1 MSETKKKNN
10 TKTPIGVF
18 VSDIHWR
25 TKTPEYRVEKDVPFN
40 DVIGNKL
47 TEVLVFAKEHKVP
60 IFSCG
65 DLFDK
70 PRDFMQMWTFQKLM
84 TSFVKEY
91 DEIDFYSV
99 QGQHDMFHHD
109 PTNKATSFNVM
120 CLNKTVRK
128 MTSAGR
134 VQIYGDKRIGVDHS
148 WQDVVN
154 VYACG
159 WGEEYPVPYM
169 AEQNNILVLHKTLWH
184 KQSVYPG
191 QTEGNIEVESIKLAK
206 LGYKTVFS
214 GDNHKAFDVRVGGVD
229 FHNLGAFTRNSVDLA
244 NQQPRFCILFDDL
257 SVESRYVGE
266 EDVFDIETSTDD
278 KGHQNAKDEF
288 SMALAGGFNQGDTFK
303 GALQQ
308 VVAVRKCGDLE
319 LTDTQTA
326 LLTDILIHLD

>member
-1 MSETKKKNN
+1 MNKAN
-10 TKTPIGVF
+10 TLDKMPIAAF
-18 VSDIHWR
+18 LSDVHWR
-25 TKTPEYRVEKDVPFN
+25 TKTPEYRVEKDVPF
-40 DVIGNKL
+40 DTVIGRKL
-47 TEVLVFAKEHKVP
+47 KEVLVYAREHQIPV
-60 IFSCG
+60 FCSG

-70 PRDFMQMWTFQKLM
+70 PRDFMQMWTFQHLM
-84 TSFVKEY
+84 RGVEG
-91 DEIDFYSV
+91 ERGLPDFWAV
-99 QGQHDMFHHD
+99 PGQHDMFHHD
-109 PTNKATSFNVM
+109 PNNKATSFNMM
-120 CLNKTVRK
+120 CLYKTIYK
-128 MTSAGR
+128 MPEGS
-134 VQIYGDKRIGVDHS
+134 VVELPYGDDETSKENIS
-148 WQDVVN
+148 
-154 VYACG
+154 VYGCG
-159 WGEEYPVPYM
+159 WGQEYPEPYNP
-169 AEQNNILVLHKTLWH
+169 EDHNILVLHKTLWH

-278 KGHQNAKDEF
+278 KKHQNAKDEF
-288 SMALAGGFNQGDTFK
+288 STALAGGFNQGDTFK

-326 LLTDILIHLD
+326 LLTDILVRLD

>member
-1 MSETKKKNN
+1 MN
-10 TKTPIGVF
+10 KTNPTDKRPIAAF
-18 VSDIHWR
+18 LSDVHWR
-25 TKTPEYRVEKDVPFN
+25 TKTPEYRVEKDVPF
-40 DVIGNKL
+40 DTVIGRKL
-47 TEVLVFAKEHKVP
+47 KEVLAYVTEHQIPVFC
-60 IFSCG
+60 SG

-70 PRDFMQMWTFQKLM
+70 PRDFMQMWTFHQFFRGLEM
-84 TSFVKEY
+84 LGVP
-91 DEIDFYSV
+91 DFWV
-99 QGQHDMFHHD
+99 VPGQHDMFHHD
-109 PTNKATSFNVM
+109 PNNKATSFNMM
-120 CLNKTVRK
+120 CLYKTINRFSRNK
-128 MTSAGR
+128 G
-134 VQIYGDKRIGVDHS
+134 
-148 WQDVVN
+148 WQLVPDFEKCKDVVM
-154 VYACG
+154 VYGCG
-159 WGEEYPVPYM
+159 WGEEYPVPYNP
-169 AEQNNILVLHKTLWH
+169 EDHNILVLHKTLWH

-278 KGHQNAKDEF
+278 KEHQNAKDEF

-326 LLTDILIHLD
+326 LLTDILVHLD

>member
-1 MSETKKKNN
+1 MNKEN
-10 TKTPIGVF
+10 TLDKRPIAAF
-18 VSDIHWR
+18 LSDVHWR
-25 TKTPEYRVEKDVPFN
+25 TKTPEYRVEKDVPF
-40 DVIGNKL
+40 DTVIGQKL
-47 TEVLVFAKEHKVP
+47 KEVLVYAREHQIPV
-60 IFSCG
+60 FCSG

-70 PRDFMQMWTFQKLM
+70 PRDFMQMWTFQHLM
-84 TSFVKEY
+84 RGVEREHSLP
-91 DEIDFYSV
+91 DFLAV
-99 QGQHDMFHHD
+99 PGQHDMFHHD
-109 PTNKATSFNVM
+109 PNNKATSFNMM
-120 CLNKTVRK
+120 CLYKTISRMSGIGMVSRCCERNGQEDIV
-128 MTSAGR
+128 S
-134 VQIYGDKRIGVDHS
+134 VYG
-148 WQDVVN
+148 
-154 VYACG
+154 CG
-159 WGEEYPVPYM
+159 WGEEYPEPYNP
-169 AEQNNILVLHKTLWH
+169 EDHNILVLHKTLWH

-244 NQQPRFCILFDDL
+244 NQQPRFCVLFSDL